1 MQGIGETKGTGGAR
15 GRFWLGLTCLPALV
29 LLSGCGWLFG
39 DSPTNKQNARPG
51 VDRKMPATGTLPAA
65 TDGGHDAGVVATDP
79 AGNAQ
84 VGGIVPAKGGQK
96 AQKEAAEKDA
106 AERDAKDR
114 ETRESRDKRD
124 TDERDARAKEEPG
137 SASKPTVTN
146 STAGVPPKPA
156 AAERGNASAPTTGSA
171 PTAPATAAP
180 SAPAQPPQPA
190 QPAAPPAEQQP
201 AAPPRT

>member
-1 MQGIGETKGTGGAR
+1 MRRNGETKGGR
-15 GRFWLGLTCLPALV
+15 GRFWLGLLCIPALG

-39 DSPTNKQNARPG
+39 DSPSNKLNARPG
-51 VDRKMPATGTLPAA
+51 VDRKTPATGALPAA
-65 TDGGHDAGVVATDP
+65 TDGGHDAGVAATDP

-114 ETRESRDKRD
+114 EQREKRD
-124 TDERDARAKEEPG
+124 ADERDARAKEEPG
-137 SASKPTVTN
+137 AANKPTAAN
-146 STAGVPPKPA
+146 ISIGVPSKPA
-156 AAERGNASAPTTGSA
+156 AAERGNATAPATGNV
-171 PTAPATAAP
+171 PTAPATAPAGPTP
-180 SAPAQPPQPA
+180 SAEPAEP
-190 QPAAPPAEQQP
+190 APPPAQQP